1 MFFDCFM
8 IKCIWAIEMNIDE
21 INIASLAYLGDSV
34 YELEIRNHLLANSKA
49 KVNNLKNESIKFVS
63 AVSQAGILDRL
74 IENGIIS
81 SDELSLVKR
90 ARNYRPNS
98 KPRYTDIKLYKKA
111 TALEALF
118 GYLYL
123 SNNTNRIKQII
134 KEIFGD

>member
-1 MFFDCFM
+1 M

-49 KVNNLKNESIKFVS
+49 EVNNLKNESIKFVS

-90 ARNYRPNS
+90 ARNYRLNS
-98 KPRYTDIKLYKKA
+98 KPRYTDIKLYKKS

-123 SNNTNRIKQII
+123 SNNTNRIKQLI

>member
-1 MFFDCFM
+1 M

-49 KVNNLKNESIKFVS
+49 KVNDLKNESIKYVS

-123 SNNTNRIKQII
+123 SNNTNRIKQLINVIIII
-134 KEIFGD
+134 K

>member
-1 MFFDCFM
+1 M

-34 YELEIRNHLLANSKA
+34 YELEIRNHLLANIEV
-49 KVNNLKNESIKFVS
+49 KVNGLKNESIKYVS

-98 KPRYTDIKLYKKA
+98 KPRYTDIKSYKKA

-123 SNNTNRIKQII
+123 SNNTNRIKQLI
-134 KEIFGD
+134 KEIFGG

>member
-1 MFFDCFM
+1 M

-49 KVNNLKNESIKFVS
+49 KVNDLKNESIKYVS

-81 SDELSLVKR
+81 YDELSLVKR
-90 ARNYRPNS
+90 ARNYRTNS

-123 SNNTNRIKQII
+123 SNNTNRIKQLI

>member
-1 MFFDCFM
+1 M

-49 KVNNLKNESIKFVS
+49 KVNNLKNESIKYVS

-90 ARNYRPNS
+90 ARNYRANS
-98 KPRYTDIKLYKKA
+98 KPRDTDIKLYKKA

-123 SNNTNRIKQII
+123 SNNTNRIKQLI

>member
-1 MFFDCFM
+1 M

-49 KVNNLKNESIKFVS
+49 KVNVLKNESIKYVS

-81 SDELSLVKR
+81 YDELSLVKR

-123 SNNTNRIKQII
+123 SNNTNRIKQLI

>member
-1 MFFDCFM
+1 M

-49 KVNNLKNESIKFVS
+49 KVNDLKNESIKYVS
-63 AVSQAGILDRL
+63 AVSQTGILDRL

-123 SNNTNRIKQII
+123 SNNTNRIKQLI

>member
-49 KVNNLKNESIKFVS
+49 KVNDLKNESIKYVS

-123 SNNTNRIKQII
+123 SNNTNRIKQLV

>member
-49 KVNNLKNESIKFVS
+49 KVNDLKNESIKYVS

-123 SNNTNRIKQII
+123 INNTNRIKQLI